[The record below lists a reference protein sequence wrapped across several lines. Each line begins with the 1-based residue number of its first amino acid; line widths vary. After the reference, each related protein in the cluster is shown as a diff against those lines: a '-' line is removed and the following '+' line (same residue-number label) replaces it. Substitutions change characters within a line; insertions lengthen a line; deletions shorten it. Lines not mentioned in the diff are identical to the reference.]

1 MCALCEE
8 GAAGGVQR
16 DAFFQLKMNS
26 AGFPK
31 AEIYNELKNS
41 PGGTS
46 IVLKATDPQ
55 TNTKLIAIGYKYNS
69 KKVLY
74 FVGNDGAG
82 STVAGDAYQMRFADL
97 HGNVSYRSVPRP
109 AVISDF
115 FAESNCVDAHNQLRQ
130 HALHLEKKWVTTQPY
145 FRLHTTLVGIN
156 VVDTYR
162 LSQFHSIL
170 SSNQAVND

>member
-8 GAAGGVQR
+8 GAAGGVQQ

-115 FAESNCVDAHNQLRQ
+115 FSSRIVLMYTISFASMHFIWKRSGLQPSLISGFTQ
-130 HALHLEKKWVTTQPY
+130 HW
-145 FRLHTTLVGIN
+145 
-156 VVDTYR
+156 
-162 LSQFHSIL
+162 
-170 SSNQAVND
+170 